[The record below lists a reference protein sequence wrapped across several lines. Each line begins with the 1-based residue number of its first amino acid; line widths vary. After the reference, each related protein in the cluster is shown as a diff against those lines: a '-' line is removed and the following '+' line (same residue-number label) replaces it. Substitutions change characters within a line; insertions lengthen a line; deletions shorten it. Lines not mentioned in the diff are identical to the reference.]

1 MNRGNLKNEL
11 FNYDFIEM
19 IFDVKVIIFDV
30 DNIGIIKFE
39 KNNFC
44 LSQHGRYAFI
54 SREDLETD
62 LYFKINI

>member
-19 IFDVKVIIFDV
+19 IVDVKVIIFDV

-39 KNNFC
+39 KNNFF
-44 LSQHGRYAFI
+44 LSRHRRYTFI